1 MNRSPQRI
9 IEHSHIKPIAL
20 AIALALP
27 GAAALAQPLSDVV
40 TTRAD
45 QTVTQQY
52 GRDSVYAFSPDAK
65 PLTPAQTG
73 ARAGAFTEIKQ
84 YSANAWDKTKE
95 YSAEAW
101 DKTKAVLAP
110 KPGTLNPN
118 EPQRYGRAGGY
129 VGADEIAVLNS
140 TRAPTTSAQ
149 TPDTV
154 KDGTAQIDRDA
165 SVNRDATITSLAPD
179 TATAPDARTQATPS
193 TAPDEHNGR
202 TAGNR
207 FDNPEG
213 TRGQNE
219 NGG

>member
-1 MNRSPQRI
+1 MNRSPQRTR
-9 IEHSHIKPIAL
+9 HSHIKPIAL

-27 GAAALAQPLSDVV
+27 SAAALAQPFSDVV

-45 QTVTQQY
+45 QTVTGQY
-52 GRDSVYAFSPDAK
+52 GRDSVYAFPQDAK

-73 ARAGAFTEIKQ
+73 SHSAFVTQVKQ

-95 YSAEAW
+95 YSENAW
-101 DKTKAVLAP
+101 DETKAFLAP
-110 KPGTLNPN
+110 KPGAANPN

-129 VGADEIAVLNS
+129 VGADEIAFLNS
-140 TRAPTTSAQ
+140 DRAPTTSAQ
-149 TPDTV
+149 TDAV
-154 KDGTAQIDRDA
+154 RDGNAQIDRDA
-165 SVNRDATITSLAPD
+165 SATRDTMGSRMPDAT
-179 TATAPDARTQATPS
+179 TAPDATTEATPS
-193 TAPDEHNGR
+193 TAPEEHNGR

-213 TRGQNE
+213 TRGQDE

>member
-9 IEHSHIKPIAL
+9 SQGHIKPIAL

-52 GRDSVYAFSPDAK
+52 GRDSVYAFSPSAK
-65 PLTPAQTG
+65 PMTPAQTG
-73 ARAGAFTEIKQ
+73 SRTGAFSEVKQ

-101 DKTKAVLAP
+101 DKTKAFLAP
-110 KPGTLNPN
+110 KPGAVNSN
-118 EPQRYGRAGGY
+118 EPQRYGRAGGF
-129 VGADEIAVLNS
+129 VGADEIAFLS
-140 TRAPTTSAQ
+140 SDGAPTTSAQ
-149 TPDTV
+149 AADTV
-154 KDGTAQIDRDA
+154 KNGNAQIDRDA
-165 SVNRDATITSLAPD
+165 AANHESTMTSRAPDAT
-179 TATAPDARTQATPS
+179 TAPDASTQAVPS
-193 TAPDEHNGR
+193 AAPEEHNGR

-213 TRGQNE
+213 TRGQDE

>member
-1 MNRSPQRI
+1 M
-9 IEHSHIKPIAL
+9 
-20 AIALALP
+20 ALP

-73 ARAGAFTEIKQ
+73 SRAGFLTEVKQ

-95 YSAEAW
+95 YSENAW
-101 DKTKAVLAP
+101 DKTKAFLVP
-110 KPGTLNPN
+110 KPGAVNPD

-129 VGADEIAVLNS
+129 VGADEIAFLNS
-140 TRAPTTSAQ
+140 DLAPTTPAQ
-149 TPDTV
+149 AADAV
-154 KDGTAQIDRDA
+154 KDGSAQIDRDA
-165 SVNRDATITSLAPD
+165 TMNRDTTMNGDTTARRSPDAT
-179 TATAPDARTQATPS
+179 TAPDATTQATPP
-193 TAPDEHNGR
+193 TPPEEHNGR